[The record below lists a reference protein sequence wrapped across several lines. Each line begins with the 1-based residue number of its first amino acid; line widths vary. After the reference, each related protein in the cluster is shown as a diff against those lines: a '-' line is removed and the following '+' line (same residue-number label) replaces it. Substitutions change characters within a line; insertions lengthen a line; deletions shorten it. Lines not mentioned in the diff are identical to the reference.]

1 MKVAVNGSLEVASAK
16 EGEATSRGDGLC
28 VEGVSKTYLSHKSST
43 IALSDVNISSVK
55 GSFIALLG
63 PSGCGKS
70 TILRMMAD
78 LEAPTSGKIW
88 IHGEEPKIARTS
100 HHLGVAFQEA
110 ALLPWKSVEAN
121 ITLPLEI
128 SGKKIDRAFVAE
140 LINLVGLSDFTK
152 ALPSQLSGGM
162 RQRVAIAR
170 ALSIDPH
177 VLLLDEPFGALD
189 EMTRRRLNVE
199 LQRIWSERSL
209 TTLLVTHSIAEAVFL
224 ADEIYVLSPRPGR
237 ISARISVPFPRPR
250 SAELMR
256 TKEFHEV
263 CDYLSGILFGSEE
276 EKEGN

>member
-1 MKVAVNGSLEVASAK
+1 MNVAVNSTIEVTSTKESEVAS
-16 EGEATSRGDGLC
+16 GVDGLC
-28 VEGVSKTYLSHKSST
+28 VEGVSKTYQSHRSST
-43 IALSDVNISSVK
+43 LALSDVNISSAK
-55 GSFIALLG
+55 GSFTALLG

-78 LEAPTSGKIW
+78 LEAPSSGKIL
-88 IHGEEPKIARTS
+88 IHGEEPKVARTS

-128 SGKKIDRAFVAE
+128 AGRKIDRAFVAE

-189 EMTRRRLNVE
+189 EMTRRRLNIE

-209 TTLLVTHSIAEAVFL
+209 TTLLVTHSISEAVFL
-224 ADEIYVLSPRPGR
+224 ADDIYVLSPRPGR
-237 ISARISVPFPRPR
+237 VSAHVKIPFERPR

-256 TKEFHEV
+256 TKEFHEI

-276 EKEGN
+276 EDGNH